1 MVIKLFKR
9 AGFIG
14 VIIGVILF
22 FTVKSLA
29 FLPKQHL
36 EIKSLDTPLTIES
49 KDSEDFTKNTKVKTS
64 IPDTLYYD
72 WGTDSFDI
80 TGDKEFSKFHFV
92 LNAPGVFSEVRSD
105 VQSAKSVG
113 VNLNTL
119 IIRGAK
125 DNFYFSINTIKGF
138 SYVIQG
144 KMKNNNI
151 MDNTIQAYVDGEDN
165 TLNVT
170 TNNFI
175 GKVKVLRDGKLMTE
189 EKLKNVNNFVCNYLP
204 DTKTINVN
212 AKKARCPEICA
223 DVD

>member
-1 MVIKLFKR
+1 MIRLYKR
-9 AGFIG
+9 VGFIG
-14 VIIGVILF
+14 VIIGVILL
-22 FTVKSLA
+22 FTIKSLA
-29 FLPKQHL
+29 FLPTL
-36 EIKSLDTPLTIES
+36 ELEVKSLDTPLTIES

-64 IPDTLYYD
+64 IPDTFYYD

-92 LNAPGVFSEVRSD
+92 LNAPGVFSEIRSD
-105 VQSAKSVG
+105 VRSAKSVG

-151 MDNTIQAYVDGEDN
+151 MDSTIQAYVDGEDN

-170 TNNFI
+170 TNNFS
-175 GKVKVLRDGKLMTE
+175 GKIKVLRDGKLMA
-189 EKLKNVNNFVCNYLP
+189 EKELQNVNNFVCDYLP
-204 DTKTINVN
+204 DAKTINVN
-212 AKKARCPEICA
+212 AKKARCPEICT